1 MIERKNK
8 QKCVSMNF
16 LNMNMNSVLLSANTS
31 QTCLVQIRGIVAVH
45 SSKNANIVDIIQIFM
60 VAEGIV

>member
-1 MIERKNK
+1 MIMKKLAEMCLNEL
-8 QKCVSMNF
+8 

>member
-1 MIERKNK
+1 MIMKKLAELCLNEL
-8 QKCVSMNF
+8 

>member
-1 MIERKNK
+1 MKKLAEM
-8 QKCVSMNF
+8 C
-16 LNMNMNSVLLSANTS
+16 LNELFKYEHMNSVLLSANTS